1 MTDPIGSIGLLIVV
15 SATIFGPLTGW
26 FAGRRDRH
34 PVVWLLFGALLG
46 PIALV
51 LVATAPPGRCPLCD
65 SQVFGWPRSCA
76 VCGGPFREVGP
87 AWSGRIQ
94 EPEAPGV
101 AAPADGT
108 PGRTFG
114 SADPAPTE
122 RSTAPIPLPVGRAA
136 RTRRVERGPDAE
148 PRPAFSTE
156 RGGERLTHGS
166 DHAAIDPGEVLA
178 TAVYFGGTARLV
190 VGSRYVIVRHD
201 AVLRLLGPVDRDPS
215 AVALERPLAN
225 LTATAIGER
234 LVITEGPEERVSLAL
249 ALGAFA
255 GASGPQLE
263 VALAVRDD
271 RAGDRWPASG

>member
-15 SATIFGPLTGW
+15 SAAIFGPLTGW

-46 PIALV
+46 PIALI
-51 LVATAPPGRCPLCD
+51 LVAVAPPGRCPLCD
-65 SQVFGWPRSCA
+65 SPVFGWPRSCA
-76 VCGGPFREVGP
+76 VCGGPFRGVGP
-87 AWSGRIQ
+87 TSSDRIQ
-94 EPEAPGV
+94 EPGAIDVPAPTDEPV
-101 AAPADGT
+101 HRAD
-108 PGRTFG
+108 PVE
-114 SADPAPTE
+114 PAPTE

-136 RTRRVERGPDAE
+136 RTRRVDRGPDAE

-156 RGGERLTHGS
+156 RGAERIAHGS
-166 DHAAIDPGEVLA
+166 DHAPIDPGEVLA

-215 AVALERPLAN
+215 AVALERPLAG

-234 LVITEGPEERVSLAL
+234 LVITEGPEDRVSLAL

-263 VALAVRDD
+263 LALAVRDD
-271 RAGDRWPASG
+271 RGGDRWPASG